1 MRKEQGQKLK
11 ELMARKRAEKKK
23 NMENEL
29 ADLQSLQSLRE
40 ANQNSMFKEEILTR
54 GFQTFEGY
62 QKRIKFLQVKL
73 GIQVEEI
80 KEEEKD
86 KFALLDIADEF
97 LKPDQLKQKRILK
110 MHKTAQ
116 KMRDQRK
123 KEQESEKQR
132 IEDLKSKDK
141 EQYVANLYEQRRLLL
156 ERLQSRAKQK
166 EEFAKRGSKGAQR
179 RMQMLAELGT
189 DENHERKKRAEQ
201 GLPI

>member
-86 KFALLDIADEF
+86 KFALLEIADEF
-97 LKPDQLKQKRILK
+97 LKPDQLK
-110 MHKTAQ
+110 
-116 KMRDQRK
+116 
-123 KEQESEKQR
+123 
-132 IEDLKSKDK
+132 
-141 EQYVANLYEQRRLLL
+141 
-156 ERLQSRAKQK
+156 
-166 EEFAKRGSKGAQR
+166 
-179 RMQMLAELGT
+179 
-189 DENHERKKRAEQ
+189 
-201 GLPI
+201 